1 MIKKLLL
8 ASAMAFGLALAP
20 FGSATASDDDD
31 DAPKFGAAGLL
42 SKKNRGKIPDLML
55 SAGMPLL
62 EGGKIELKSGTYYE
76 LEIEADGS
84 QELALVGPEFFRAIW
99 INEVVINDLEI
110 RPMALDSFEF
120 DAAGTIRFTFI
131 AIKPGRYEL
140 KIPGSTG
147 DSQRVEIAIQ

>member
-1 MIKKLLL
+1 MKHLI
-8 ASAMAFGLALAP
+8 AAAALALVAGPLAAAP
-20 FGSATASDDDD
+20 LCDNLGF
-31 DAPKFGAAGLL
+31 AGLL
-42 SKKNRGKIPDLML
+42 AKCNREELPRVTL
-55 SAGMPLL
+55 SAGQPLS
-62 EGGKIELKSGTYYE
+62 EGPMALKSGVYYTMY
-76 LEIEADGS
+76 IEADGS

-120 DAAGTIRFTFI
+120 DDEGTIRFTFI

-147 DSQRVEIAIQ
+147 DSQRVEISIQ

>member
-1 MIKKLLL
+1 MKHLI
-8 ASAMAFGLALAP
+8 AAAALALVAGPLAAAP
-20 FGSATASDDDD
+20 LCDNLGF
-31 DAPKFGAAGLL
+31 AGLL
-42 SKKNRGKIPDLML
+42 AKRNREELPRVTL
-55 SAGMPLL
+55 SAGQPLS
-62 EGGKIELKSGTYYE
+62 EGPMALKSGVYYTMY
-76 LEIEADGS
+76 IEADGS

-120 DAAGTIRFTFI
+120 DDEGTIRFTFI

-147 DSQRVEIAIQ
+147 DSQRVEISIQ